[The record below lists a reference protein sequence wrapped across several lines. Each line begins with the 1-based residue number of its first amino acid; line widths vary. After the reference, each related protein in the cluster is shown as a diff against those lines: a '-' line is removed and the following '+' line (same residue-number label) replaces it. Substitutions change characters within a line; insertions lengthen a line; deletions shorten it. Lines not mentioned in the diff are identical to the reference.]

1 MRGEVF
7 QGPLGDIVEVCCCHG
22 GCGGRGSG
30 GRGCGGGGSGGRGC
44 DDGFGLGCV
53 YFGTVSDVGAFI
65 RVELCWW
72 ESGGCCWC
80 GSVILLYFV
89 YWGWENGDFIGR

>member
-7 QGPLGDIVEVCCCHG
+7 QCPLGDIVGVYCCHG
-22 GCGGRGSG
+22 GCGGGGSG
-30 GRGCGGGGSGGRGC
+30 GRGCGGRGC

-53 YFGTVSDVGAFI
+53 YFETVSDVGAFI